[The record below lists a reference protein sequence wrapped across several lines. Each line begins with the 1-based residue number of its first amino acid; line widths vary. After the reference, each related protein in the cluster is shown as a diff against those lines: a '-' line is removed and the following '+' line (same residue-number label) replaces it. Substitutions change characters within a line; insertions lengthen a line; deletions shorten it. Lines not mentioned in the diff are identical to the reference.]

1 MPITVLVIHLKQQS
15 KKIITRRKGNR
26 GNKMSKSYREPRI
39 KVVQKSEHEFHMFF
53 DDETERE
60 MEEIKSND
68 KEAHRAN
75 RN

>member
-1 MPITVLVIHLKQQS
+1 
-15 KKIITRRKGNR
+15 
-26 GNKMSKSYREPRI
+26 MSKSYREPRI